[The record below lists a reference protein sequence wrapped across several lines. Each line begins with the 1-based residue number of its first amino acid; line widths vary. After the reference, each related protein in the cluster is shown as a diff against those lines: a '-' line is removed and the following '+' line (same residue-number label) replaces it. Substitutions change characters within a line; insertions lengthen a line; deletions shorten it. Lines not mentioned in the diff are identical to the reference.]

1 MSAGLLARDH
11 QIRESNDVD
20 PCCRAFS
27 FSSNDGGKVSPG
39 ETGLGSYF
47 AFCLSKVFSSLKII
61 FSTDLYNDCGLA
73 SGHQN

>member
-39 ETGLGSYF
+39 EIGWSSNF
-47 AFCLSKVFSSLKII
+47 AFSLSLVFP
-61 FSTDLYNDCGLA
+61 A
-73 SGHQN
+73 